1 MSKRYLPTVVI
12 VIAVILLLLWAA
24 GRINGPDAPTDG
36 LFLRIDSRLW
46 SQPHERQFVQR
57 EIIEPFEREHGCR
70 VDLQVFSDERLLQRA
85 EVQHATGIIATD
97 VVIAYVSRMPQWVER
112 GYVADLS
119 GHPSLWEGREFAPGF
134 AEMTTFD
141 GARPFLPIGADD
153 YLLCA
158 AREALEYLPDG
169 ADPQDIT
176 WEQLVEWARNA
187 AEAEGQG
194 RFAVTG
200 AAQTMLI
207 YQVAAAVL
215 SYGGGF
221 PDVASGEALEAWEV
235 LAGLKDALAPTVRT
249 FSSVV
254 PPMKRGEAWLAV
266 AHNARVGEVYASNP
280 TGFIIAPAPRGPAGR
295 GSVAG
300 VSGLGIMEGAPNEDL
315 AVKFL
320 EYITRP
326 DTQVKLSKGAGGFI
340 PTVLES
346 VEMLGEAV
354 EDEVIQ
360 KSMQVLEE
368 GRLAYIPPVADWET
382 VKLVYD
388 EAFEKIVLRDGRVDV
403 DYLRQAQARIDAVN
417 P

>member
-1 MSKRYLPTVVI
+1 MGKRYLPAVAV
-12 VIAVILLLLWAA
+12 VIAVILFLLWAA
-24 GRINGPDAPTDG
+24 GRINGPDAPPDRPA
-36 LFLRIDSRLW
+36 LRVDSRLW
-46 SQPHERQFVQR
+46 SQPHERQFVER
-57 EIIEPFEREHGCR
+57 EIIEPFEREHQCR

-85 EVQHATGIIATD
+85 EVQHETGNIATD

-119 GHPSLWEGREFAPGF
+119 GHAALWEARAFAPGF
-134 AEMTTFD
+134 AEMTTYD
-141 GARPFLPIGADD
+141 GTRPFLPIGADV

-158 AREALEYLPDG
+158 ATEALEHLPQG
-169 ADPQDIT
+169 ADPQEIT
-176 WEQLVEWARNA
+176 WGQLAEWARNV
-187 AEAEGQG
+187 AEAEGRG

-207 YQVAAAVL
+207 YQVAAAIL

-221 PDVASGEALEAWEV
+221 PDVASDEALDAWEA
-235 LAGLKDALAPTVRT
+235 LAGLRDTLAPTVRT
-249 FSSVV
+249 FSSIV

-280 TGFIIAPAPRGPAGR
+280 TGFVIAPAPRGPAGR

-300 VSGLGIMEGAPNEDL
+300 VSGLGIMKGAPNEDL

-326 DTQVKLSKGAGGFI
+326 DTQVELSKGAGGFI

-346 VEMLGEAV
+346 VPMLGESV
-354 EDEVIQ
+354 EDEVIH

-368 GRLAYIPPVADWET
+368 GRLAYIPPMADWET

-388 EAFEKIVLRDGRVDV
+388 EAFEKIVLRDGQVDV
-403 DYLRQAQARIDAVN
+403 DYLRQAQARIDALK